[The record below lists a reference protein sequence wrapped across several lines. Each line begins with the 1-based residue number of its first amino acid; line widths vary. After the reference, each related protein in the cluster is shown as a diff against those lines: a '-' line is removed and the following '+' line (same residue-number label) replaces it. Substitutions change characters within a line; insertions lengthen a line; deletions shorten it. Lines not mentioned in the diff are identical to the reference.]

1 MSSQVRIL
9 FSPLA
14 ISSFSEGWLPA
25 KVLRLELVLLR
36 QGYVGQAG
44 VAQLVE
50 R

>member
-9 FSPLA
+9 FSPHA
-14 ISSFSEGWLPA
+14 IHSFSKGWLPA
-25 KVLRLELVLLR
+25 KVLRLELTFLR
-36 QGYVGQAG
+36 QGYGGQAG

>member
-9 FSPLA
+9 FSPLVHR
-14 ISSFSEGWLPA
+14 SFSEGGHSLNFG
-25 KVLRLELVLLR
+25 KEIFLR
-36 QGYVGQAG
+36 QSYGGQAG